1 MQIKTQVLVNEM
13 YSYIDWYKKQEYSI
27 IETRHTE
34 NITGQEIRVENVN
47 CTLFLNNIKTL
58 SKILLKYV

>member
-34 NITGQEIRVENVN
+34 NTTGQEIRVENMN

-58 SKILLKYV
+58 SKILLK

>member
-13 YSYIDWYKKQEYSI
+13 YKYIDWYKKQEYSV

-34 NITGQEIRVENVN
+34 NTTGQEIRVEKNELH
-47 CTLFLNNIKTL
+47 TLFKQ
-58 SKILLKYV
+58 Y

>member
-34 NITGQEIRVENVN
+34 NTTGQEIRVENMN
-47 CTLFLNNIKTL
+47 CTLFLNKIKTL
-58 SKILLKYV
+58 SKILLK

>member
-27 IETRHTE
+27 IETRHTG
-34 NITGQEIRVENVN
+34 NTTGQEIRVENMN

-58 SKILLKYV
+58 SKILLK